1 MVRACHRASGRLL
14 RRWHKRG
21 GDDGVALVEVMVA
34 LFVFI
39 LVLAPITNSL
49 LTALQVTGNSRQAVL
64 AANLLSQT
72 LDSARSEPFQ
82 DLAIATSTSTATLNS
97 VTFSV
102 QQVIQPVAPPEDSTD
117 VCGASTGGTGS
128 DDYLL
133 VSVAVSWPHMN
144 EAPIMGRTMLAPP
157 ATIIASG
164 DAEVIVQVFSADQN
178 PAVGVP
184 VSINTNPPEATPIE
198 TVTTNNNGC
207 AAFPYLTVGPSYV
220 ISATGYT
227 DPNQDAPAQYPIGA
241 LTLNETD
248 EVTTGINFDL
258 PTALDGPVQTDCLS
272 GATYVACS
280 AATTDVVYPTSCM
293 AGTNPCSSQGPIPVV
308 FEPFGD
314 AVARVISGASGPGA
328 ADEASTTG
336 YPFFNNYEAFAGTCV
351 DALPTP
357 TYVEGLTSYPGR
369 NALIWPGN
377 PNLTLFAEPVTVS
390 SYPAIITVTHAS
402 DADCANGETYTYS
415 IPMAPPN
422 GETWALAVPV
432 GSNWKFQRTSPAPV
446 GTAVTGVII
455 PPISSTGLTL

>member
-1 MVRACHRASGRLL
+1 MIRARCRASGRPL
-14 RRWHKRG
+14 RRPPKRG
-21 GDDGVALVEVMVA
+21 GDDGIALVEVMVA

-39 LVLAPITNSL
+39 LVLAPLTNSL
-49 LTALQVTGNSRQAVL
+49 MTALRVSSNSRQAVV
-64 AANLLSQT
+64 AANLLSQA

-82 DLAIATSTSTATLNS
+82 DLPIATTTSTATLNG

-102 QQVIQPVAPPEDSTD
+102 QQVIQPLAPPEDSTD

-133 VSVAVSWPHMN
+133 VSVAVSWPHMDQ
-144 EAPIMGRTMLAPP
+144 APIAGRTMLAPP

-184 VSINTNPPEATPIE
+184 VSINTNPPQSSPIE

-207 AAFPYLTVGPSYV
+207 AAFPYLSVGPSYV
-220 ISATGYT
+220 ITATGYT
-227 DPNQDAPAQYPIGA
+227 DPNQDVPAQHPIGA

-258 PTALDGPVQTDCLS
+258 PTTLIGPVQADCLS
-272 GATYVACS
+272 GSTYVACPG
-280 AATTDVVYPTSCM
+280 TTDVVYPFSCV
-293 AGTNPCSSQGPIPVV
+293 AGTNPCSSQGAIPVV

-314 AVARVISGASGPGA
+314 AAERIISGASGTGPAG
-328 ADEASTTG
+328 EASTTG

-377 PNLTLFAEPVTVS
+377 PTVTLFAKPISVS
-390 SYPAIITVTHAS
+390 TYPATVTVTHAI
-402 DADCANGETYTYS
+402 DADCSNGETYTYHVS
-415 IPMAPPN
+415 APPN
-422 GETWALAVPV
+422 GETLALAVPV
-432 GSNWKFQRTSPAPV
+432 GTNWTFQRTSPTV
-446 GTAVTGVII
+446 GTAATGVVI
-455 PPISSTGLTL
+455 PPTSSTVLAL

>member
-1 MVRACHRASGRLL
+1 MVRARHHAPGRPLG
-14 RRWHKRG
+14 RRHKRD

-49 LTALQVTGNSRQAVL
+49 VTALEVSSNSRQAVL

-82 DLAIATSTSTATLNS
+82 DLSIATTVSTATLNS

-102 QQVIQPVAPPEDSTD
+102 QEIIQPIAPPEDSTD

-144 EAPIMGRTMLAPP
+144 QAPIAGRTMLAPP

-178 PAVGVP
+178 PAAGVP
-184 VSINTNPPEATPIE
+184 VSINTNPPESAPIE

-220 ISATGYT
+220 ISAAGYT
-227 DPNQDAPAQYPIGA
+227 DPNQDVPAQYPIGA
-241 LTLNETD
+241 LTLDETD

-258 PTALDGPVQTDCLS
+258 PTTLDGPVQADCLNGS
-272 GATYVACS
+272 TYVACPG
-280 AATTDVVYPTSCM
+280 TTDVVYPTSCT
-293 AGTNPCSSQGPIPVV
+293 AGSNPCSSQGAIPVV
-308 FEPFGD
+308 FEPFGNPAD
-314 AVARVISGASGPGA
+314 RIISGASGPGA
-328 ADEASTTG
+328 ADQASTTG

-357 TYVEGLTSYPGR
+357 TYVEGLTSYPGH

-377 PNLTLFAEPVTVS
+377 PNVTLFAKPISVS
-390 SYPAIITVTHAS
+390 TYPATITVTHAS
-402 DADCANGETYTYS
+402 DADCSSGETYTYNVT
-415 IPMAPPN
+415 APPN
-422 GETWALAVPV
+422 GETLALAVPV
-432 GSNWKFQRTSPAPV
+432 GTNWKFQRTSPTV
-446 GTAVTGVII
+446 GTAVTGVVV
-455 PPISSTGLTL
+455 PPTSSTGLTL

>member
-1 MVRACHRASGRLL
+1 MLRACHRASGLL
-14 RRWHKRG
+14 QRWRKRG
-21 GDDGVALVEVMVA
+21 GDDGVALIEVMVA

-49 LTALQVTGNSRQAVL
+49 VTALEVTGNSRQAVL

-82 DLAIATSTSTATLNS
+82 DLSIATTTSTATLNS

-102 QQVIQPVAPPEDSTD
+102 QQVIQPVAPPEASTD

-144 EAPIMGRTMLAPP
+144 QPPIAGRTMLAPP

-198 TVTTNNNGC
+198 TVTTNNSGC
-207 AAFPYLTVGPSYV
+207 AAFPYLTAGPSYV

-227 DPNQDAPAQYPIGA
+227 DPNQDVPAQYPIGV

-258 PTALDGPVQTDCLS
+258 PTALDGPVQADCLS
-272 GATYVACS
+272 GSTYVACS

-293 AGTNPCSSQGPIPVV
+293 AGTNPCSSQGAIPVV

-314 AVARVISGASGPGA
+314 AAARIISGASGPGA
-328 ADEASTTG
+328 AYEASANG
-336 YPFFNNYEAFAGTCV
+336 YPFFNNYEAFVGTCV

-377 PNLTLFAEPVTVS
+377 PTVTLFAKPVSVTT
-390 SYPAIITVTHAS
+390 YPATITVTHAS

-415 IPMAPPN
+415 IPSAPPN

-432 GSNWKFQRTSPAPV
+432 GASWTFKRTSPTPA
-446 GTAVTGVII
+446 GTAVAGVTI
-455 PPISSTGLTL
+455 PPTSSTALPL

>member
-1 MVRACHRASGRLL
+1 
-14 RRWHKRG
+14 
-21 GDDGVALVEVMVA
+21 VALVEVMVA

-49 LTALQVTGNSRQAVL
+49 VTALEVTSNSRQAVL

-82 DLAIATSTSTATLNS
+82 DLSIATSVSTATLNS

-102 QQVIQPVAPPEDSTD
+102 QEIIQPIAPPEVSTD

-133 VSVAVSWPHMN
+133 VSVAVSWPHMSQ
-144 EAPIMGRTMLAPP
+144 APIAGRTMLAPP

-184 VSINTNPPEATPIE
+184 VSINTNPPESAPIE

-227 DPNQDAPAQYPIGA
+227 DPNQDVPAQYPIGA

-258 PTALDGPVQTDCLS
+258 PTTLDGPVQADCLS
-272 GATYVACS
+272 GSTYVACPG
-280 AATTDVVYPTSCM
+280 TTDVVYPTSCT
-293 AGTNPCSSQGPIPVV
+293 AGTNPCSSQGAIPVV

-314 AVARVISGASGPGA
+314 ASDRIISGASGPGA
-328 ADEASTTG
+328 GDEASTTG

-357 TYVEGLTSYPGR
+357 TYVEGLTSYPSQ

-377 PNLTLFAEPVTVS
+377 PNVTLFAKPISVS
-390 SYPAIITVTHAS
+390 TYPATITVTHAS
-402 DADCANGETYTYS
+402 DADCSSGETYTYNVS
-415 IPMAPPN
+415 APPN
-422 GETWALAVPV
+422 GETLALAVPV
-432 GSNWKFQRTSPAPV
+432 GASWTFQRTSPTV
-446 GTAVTGVII
+446 GTAMPGVVV
-455 PPISSTGLTL
+455 PPTSSTVLAL

>member
-1 MVRACHRASGRLL
+1 MVRASNRASERLL
-14 RRWHKRG
+14 WLRRERDG
-21 GDDGVALVEVMVA
+21 EDGVALVEVMVA

-49 LTALQVTGNSRQAVL
+49 VTALEVTANSRQAVL

-82 DLAIATSTSTATLNS
+82 DLPIATTTSTATLNNI
-97 VTFSV
+97 TFSV
-102 QQVIQPVAPPEDSTD
+102 NQVIQPVAPPEDSTD

-133 VSVAVSWPHMN
+133 VSVAVSWPHMS

-272 GATYVACS
+272 GSTYVACS

-314 AVARVISGASGPGA
+314 AAARVISAASGPGA
-328 ADEASTTG
+328 VDEASTTG

-377 PNLTLFAEPVTVS
+377 PNVTLFAEPVTVS
-390 SYPAIITVTHAS
+390 SYPATVTVTHAS

-415 IPMAPPN
+415 IPTAPPN

>member
-1 MVRACHRASGRLL
+1 
-14 RRWHKRG
+14 
-21 GDDGVALVEVMVA
+21 MVA
-34 LFVFI
+34 PFVFI
-39 LVLAPITNSL
+39 LVLAPLTNSL
-49 LTALQVTGNSRQAVL
+49 VTALEVTANSRQSVL

-82 DLAIATSTSTATLNS
+82 DLSIATTVSTATLNS
-97 VTFSV
+97 ITFSV
-102 QQVIQPVAPPEDSTD
+102 QQIIQPVAPPEDSTD

-133 VSVAVSWPHMN
+133 VSVAVSWPQMN
-144 EAPIMGRTMLAPP
+144 QAPIAGRTMLAPP

-184 VSINTNPPEATPIE
+184 VSINTNPPESTPIE

-227 DPNQDAPAQYPIGA
+227 DSNQDLPAQYPIGT

-258 PTALDGPVQTDCLS
+258 PTALDGPVQTECLS
-272 GATYVACS
+272 GSTYVACPG
-280 AATTDVVYPTSCM
+280 TTDVVYPTSCM
-293 AGTNPCSSQGPIPVV
+293 AGTNPCSSQGAIPVV

-314 AVARVISGASGPGA
+314 AAERIISGASGPGA

-357 TYVEGLTSYPGR
+357 TYVEGLTSYPGQ

-377 PNLTLFAEPVTVS
+377 PNVTLFAKPITVS
-390 SYPAIITVTHAS
+390 TYPATITVTHAI
-402 DADCANGETYTYS
+402 DADCSSGETYTYNVS
-415 IPMAPPN
+415 APPN
-422 GETWALAVPV
+422 GETLALAVPV
-432 GSNWKFQRTSPAPV
+432 GTSWTFQRTSPTV
-446 GTAVTGVII
+446 GLAKTAAV
-455 PPISSTGLTL
+455 PPTSSTVLAL

>member
-1 MVRACHRASGRLL
+1 MLRSRHRASGRLL
-14 RRWHKRG
+14 RRSPRRG
-21 GDDGVALVEVMVA
+21 GEDGIALVEVMVA
-34 LFVFI
+34 LFVFV
-39 LVLAPITNSL
+39 LVLAPLTNSL
-49 LTALQVTGNSRQAVL
+49 VTALRVSSNSRQAVV

-82 DLAIATSTSTATLNS
+82 DLAIATTTSTATLNG

-102 QQVIQPVAPPEDSTD
+102 QQVIQPLAPPEDSTD

-133 VSVAVSWPHMN
+133 VSVAVSWPHMTQ
-144 EAPIMGRTMLAPP
+144 APIAGRTMLAPP

-184 VSINTNPPEATPIE
+184 VSINTNPPESAPIE

-207 AAFPYLTVGPSYV
+207 AAFPYLSVGPSYV

-227 DPNQDAPAQYPIGA
+227 DPNQDAPAQHAIGA

-272 GATYVACS
+272 GSTYVACS
-280 AATTDVVYPTSCM
+280 GATTDVVYPTSCM

-314 AVARVISGASGPGA
+314 AAARVISGASGPGS

-377 PNLTLFAEPVTVS
+377 PTVTLFAKPISVSTYPVT
-390 SYPAIITVTHAS
+390 ITVTHGT
-402 DADCANGETYTYS
+402 DADCSNGETYTYTIS
-415 IPMAPPN
+415 SAPPN
-422 GETWALAVPV
+422 GETLALAVPV
-432 GSNWKFQRTSPAPV
+432 GSNWTFQRTSPTV
-446 GTAVTGVII
+446 GTAATGVAI
-455 PPISSTGLTL
+455 PPTSSTALAL

>member
-1 MVRACHRASGRLL
+1 MTRARYRASGRLL
-14 RRWHKRG
+14 RRRPERG

-39 LVLAPITNSL
+39 LVLVPITNSL
-49 LTALQVTGNSRQAVL
+49 LTALRVSSNSRQAVV

-82 DLAIATSTSTATLNS
+82 DLPIATTTSTATLNGI
-97 VTFSV
+97 TFSV
-102 QQVIQPVAPPEDSTD
+102 QQIIQPLAPPEASTD

-144 EAPIMGRTMLAPP
+144 QAPIVGRTMLAPP

-184 VSINTNPPEATPIE
+184 VSINTNPPESTPIE

-207 AAFPYLTVGPSYV
+207 AAFPYLSVGPSYV

-241 LTLNETD
+241 FTLNETD

-258 PTALDGPVQTDCLS
+258 PTALDGPVQADCLS
-272 GATYVACS
+272 GSTYVACS
-280 AATTDVVYPTSCM
+280 AATTDVVYPSSCM
-293 AGTNPCSSQGPIPVV
+293 AGTSPCSSQGPIPVV

-314 AVARVISGASGPGA
+314 AAARIISAASGPGA

-357 TYVEGLTSYPGR
+357 NVRRG
-369 NALIWPGN
+369 
-377 PNLTLFAEPVTVS
+377 
-390 SYPAIITVTHAS
+390 
-402 DADCANGETYTYS
+402 ADEL
-415 IPMAPPN
+415 PRP
-422 GETWALAVPV
+422 
-432 GSNWKFQRTSPAPV
+432 QRTDLAREPKCDVVCRARIRLHLPSHHNCHPCDRRGLCQWGDLHLLHPH
-446 GTAVTGVII
+446 GT
-455 PPISSTGLTL
+455 S